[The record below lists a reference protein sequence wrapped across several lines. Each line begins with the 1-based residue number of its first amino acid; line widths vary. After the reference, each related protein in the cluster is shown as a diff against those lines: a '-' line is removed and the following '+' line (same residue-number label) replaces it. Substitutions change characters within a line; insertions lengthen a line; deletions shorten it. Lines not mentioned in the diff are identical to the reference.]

1 MLCLLTLT
9 EEVTTSVHTTTRDGV
24 DMRGEGGCEREEE
37 GEQSKVNSLSGGLR
51 GGTEPAR
58 GNREKYYGHLQLQEL
73 LISHRDSQ
81 QVISLRTNKYLQN
94 I

>member
-1 MLCLLTLT
+1 MRPGLTLT

-24 DMRGEGGCEREEE
+24 DMRREGGCEREEE

-58 GNREKYYGHLQLQEL
+58 GNREKYGHLQLQEL
-73 LISHRDSQ
+73 LIYHRDSQ
-81 QVISLRTNKYLQN
+81 QIIIEDK
-94 I
+94 